1 MLWTFCFEKD
11 HLQQTR
17 IASCLHRVKISKN
30 LYVHVTLTMHLS
42 TFRLPDRLSVYSKG
56 NSMKT
61 TIRLALGALALAC
74 TAAHAQNFPTRPITL
89 VVPFAAGGP
98 TDVVARM
105 MAIPMGKSLGQSVV
119 VENVNGAGGTVGA
132 TKVAR
137 SAPNGYT
144 IFLHHMGMS
153 TSPALYKKLNFDP
166 LTDFEYIGQVLDVP
180 MTLIARKDIPAN
192 NLQELIAYIKANEK
206 KVSMAD
212 AGLGAVSNLC
222 GLMFKSAIGININ
235 TIPYKG
241 TGPAMNDLLGGQ
253 VDVLCDQT
261 TQTVPMI
268 KDGRVKVF
276 GVTTLKRLAALPNV
290 PTLDEQGLKGFEV
303 KVWHGMYA
311 PKGTPAPVLTQINT
325 AMRAAM
331 AEPSI
336 VQRLGELSSE
346 IPSAD
351 KMTAK
356 GLEDHLKAEINKW
369 GPVIR
374 KAGVTAD

>member
-1 MLWTFCFEKD
+1 
-11 HLQQTR
+11 
-17 IASCLHRVKISKN
+17 
-30 LYVHVTLTMHLS
+30 
-42 TFRLPDRLSVYSKG
+42 
-56 NSMKT
+56 
-61 TIRLALGALALAC
+61 
-74 TAAHAQNFPTRPITL
+74 
-89 VVPFAAGGP
+89 
-98 TDVVARM
+98 
-105 MAIPMGKSLGQSVV
+105 
-119 VENVNGAGGTVGA
+119 
-132 TKVAR
+132 
-137 SAPNGYT
+137 
-144 IFLHHMGMS
+144 
-153 TSPALYKKLNFDP
+153 
-166 LTDFEYIGQVLDVP
+166 
-180 MTLIARKDIPAN
+180 
-192 NLQELIAYIKANEK
+192 
-206 KVSMAD
+206 
-212 AGLGAVSNLC
+212 
-222 GLMFKSAIGININ
+222 
-235 TIPYKG
+235 
-241 TGPAMNDLLGGQ
+241 
-253 VDVLCDQT
+253 
-261 TQTVPMI
+261 MI